1 MLKSEIKPL
10 LLSHQSLFQEYFNF
24 VPRISVSFKGESG
37 ITFISGPRHSGKTS
51 LLRQIA
57 CDLQGVKIYIDFED
71 CRFSEL
77 GSEIF
82 QVIENTLVEIYEK
95 ELKNNE
101 VGRIYY
107 FFDEI
112 QIVQGWNIWIARL
125 YKQKAVIFVN
135 SSSASLTRQELSA
148 TFEGRTNFYKFFPF
162 SFKEYLLMKYSVIP
176 KPNSITPSLREE
188 ILCALLRYFENGGF
202 PEVIKTGDIKLCQKY
217 FEEIL
222 EKGGSAGINFQE
234 NFQDKSALKKLALYL
249 ISNMA
254 CEFSIETLKTV
265 SGVEDKDTVNRYL
278 DYLEENFL
286 IYRIPKLN
294 CPSENKENLINNHKV
309 YIADTGFFK
318 AVYPNYPD
326 SLGLRFEN
334 LIFLELLRRGK
345 KVFYFRN
352 KKECD
357 FIITEEDSSKVLAA
371 IQTSFHLGSPA
382 SREREVLGLME
393 ALEEYGLEEGLI
405 LTLDDEEIIRM
416 EGKAGKKIIVVKPAW
431 KWMLE

>member
-37 ITFISGPRHSGKTS
+37 ITFISGPRHAGKTS

-125 YKQKAVIFVN
+125 YKQKAVIFVS

-148 TFEGRTNFYKFFPF
+148 MFEGRTNFYKFFPF
-162 SFKEYLLMKYSVIP
+162 SFKEYVLMKYSVIP

-222 EKGGSAGINFQE
+222 EKGDSAGI

-254 CEFSIETLKTV
+254 CEFSIETLRTV

>member
-1 MLKSEIKPL
+1 MN
-10 LLSHQSLFQEYFNF
+10 SL
-24 VPRISVSFKGESG
+24 
-37 ITFISGPRHSGKTS
+37 
-51 LLRQIA
+51 
-57 CDLQGVKIYIDFED
+57 
-71 CRFSEL
+71 
-77 GSEIF
+77 
-82 QVIENTLVEIYEK
+82 
-95 ELKNNE
+95 
-101 VGRIYY
+101 
-107 FFDEI
+107 
-112 QIVQGWNIWIARL
+112 
-125 YKQKAVIFVN
+125 
-135 SSSASLTRQELSA
+135 
-148 TFEGRTNFYKFFPF
+148 
-162 SFKEYLLMKYSVIP
+162 
-176 KPNSITPSLREE
+176 
-188 ILCALLRYFENGGF
+188 
-202 PEVIKTGDIKLCQKY
+202 
-217 FEEIL
+217 
-222 EKGGSAGINFQE
+222 
-234 NFQDKSALKKLALYL
+234 
-249 ISNMA
+249 
-254 CEFSIETLKTV
+254 IETLKTV

-294 CPSENKENLINNHKV
+294 CLPENKENLINTHKV

-405 LTLDDEEIIRM
+405 LTLDDEEIISM
-416 EGKAGKKIIVVKPAW
+416 EGKAGKKRIVVKPAW

>member
-37 ITFISGPRHSGKTS
+37 ITFISGPRHAGKTS
-51 LLRQIA
+51 LLKQIA

-101 VGRIYY
+101 AGRIYY

-125 YKQKAVIFVN
+125 YKQKAVIFVS

-148 TFEGRTNFYKFFPF
+148 MFEGRTNFYKFFPF
-162 SFKEYLLMKYSVIP
+162 SFKEYVLMKYSVIP

-222 EKGGSAGINFQE
+222 EKGDSAGI

-254 CEFSIETLKTV
+254 CEFSIETLRTV

>member
-1 MLKSEIKPL
+1 MPDSEIKPL
-10 LLSHQSLFQEYFNF
+10 LLCNQKFFQECLNF
-24 VPRISVSFKGESG
+24 ATRISVSFKCESG
-37 ITFISGPRHSGKTS
+37 ITLISGPRHSGKTS

-57 CDLQGVKIYIDFED
+57 CDLKGLKIYIDFED
-71 CRFSEL
+71 SRFGEL

-95 ELKNNE
+95 EFKNNE
-101 VGRIYY
+101 LGQTYY
-107 FFDEI
+107 FLDEI
-112 QIVQGWNIWIARL
+112 QIVQGWDIWISKLHRQGA
-125 YKQKAVIFVN
+125 KVFM
-135 SSSASLTRQELSA
+135 SSSSSNLAERELSIR
-148 TFEGRTNFYKFFPF
+148 FEGKSDLLKLFPF

-202 PEVIKTGDIKLCQKY
+202 PEVIKTGNVKLCQKY

-222 EKGGSAGINFQE
+222 EKGDSVGLKS
-234 NFQDKSALKKLALYL
+234 QDKNALKKIALYL

-254 CEFSIETLKTV
+254 SEFSIETLKIV
-265 SGVEDKDTVNRYL
+265 SGVEDKDIVNS
-278 DYLEENFL
+278 YLEYLENNLL
-286 IYRIPKLN
+286 IFRVPKLN
-294 CPSENKENLINNHKV
+294 WPLENKENQTISHKV

-345 KVFYFRN
+345 NVFYFRN
-352 KKECD
+352 KRECD
-357 FIITEEDSSKVLAA
+357 FIITEEDNSKVLAA
-371 IQTSFHLGSPA
+371 IQTSLHLGSPA
-382 SREREVLGLME
+382 VREREILGLME
-393 ALEEYGLEEGLI
+393 ALEEYGLEEGII
-405 LTLDDEEIIRM
+405 LTLDDEETIGVK
-416 EGKAGKKIIVVKPAW
+416 GKAGKKTIVVKPAW

>member
-37 ITFISGPRHSGKTS
+37 ITFISGPRHAGKTS
-51 LLRQIA
+51 LLKQIA

-101 VGRIYY
+101 AGRIYY

-125 YKQKAVIFVN
+125 YKQKAVIFVS

-148 TFEGRTNFYKFFPF
+148 M
-162 SFKEYLLMKYSVIP
+162 LMKYSVIP

-222 EKGGSAGINFQE
+222 EKGDSAGI

-294 CPSENKENLINNHKV
+294 CPSENKENLINTHKV

-382 SREREVLGLME
+382 SREREILGLME